1 MMFNSKRWPG
11 ILSIAKH
18 IFLKLSYMQDLISIQ
33 ALTLKDWKKIYET
46 HTHNICATAHVQMQT
61 VS

>member
-1 MMFNSKRWPG
+1 
-11 ILSIAKH
+11 
-18 IFLKLSYMQDLISIQ
+18 MQDLISIQ